1 MQGEFEITVVSDGYI
16 SIPEEI
22 LVTDGTADQR
32 AALLPRLDR
41 SGGMVRP
48 KANIPVLRKGSE
60 VILIDI
66 GSGRKYQPTDGRL
79 DDNLRLANIDAASVT
94 RIVFSHAHP
103 DHIWATLKEM
113 GCCVSRTPPTMSAEP
128 SGTSGWTPTTSP
140 PCRSSCTSS
149 RGGRSGIFRPFGT
162 VSSWSGPATTSCRA
176 FARWTPPATAGHLS
190 FEVTGGEGLLIAVDV
205 ANNEVVSFEHPDWPF
220 GYDTLPDIAI
230 KTRRA
235 LLDRAA
241 ADRTKLL
248 GYHWAYPGVG
258 YAVRRADAFAFTP
271 ATR

>member
-1 MQGEFEITVVSDGYI
+1 MTRALI
-16 SIPEEI
+16 
-22 LVTDGTADQR
+22 R
-32 AALLPRLDR
+32 AAPAAAPRALWRLRDALLFAATILTGALSRLRVRASGDEGRR
-41 SGGMVRP
+41 SLPGD
-48 KANIPVLRKGSE
+48 
-60 VILIDI
+60 DI
-66 GSGRKYQPTDGRL
+66 VPGIRAL
-79 DDNLRLANIDAASVT
+79 DTAG
-94 RIVFSHAHP
+94 H
-103 DHIWATLKEM
+103 
-113 GCCVSRTPPTMSAEP
+113 TP
-128 SGTSGWTPTTSP
+128 
-140 PCRSSCTSS
+140 
-149 RGGRSGIFRPFGT
+149 
-162 VSSWSGPATTSCRA
+162 
-176 FARWTPPATAGHLS
+176 GHLS